1 MENNR
6 IEKRIEIDASVT
18 RIWKALTDYHEFGE
32 WFRVRLDGP
41 LTAGQV
47 SRGHV
52 TYPGYEHLKWEA
64 GIKAIEPERY
74 FAFTWHPYA
83 VDPKVDYSTEPPTLV
98 EFTVDPTANGALL
111 TVIESGFD
119 NLPLGRALE
128 AFRMNDT
135 GWAIQMENIQTY
147 VTKIP

>member
-1 MENNR
+1 MENDR

-18 RIWKALTDYHEFGE
+18 RVWKALTDDHEFGE
-32 WFRVRLDGP
+32 WFRVKLDGP
-41 LTAGQV
+41 FKTGEV

-64 GIKAIEPERY
+64 NIKAIEPERY

-83 VDPKVDYSTEPPTLV
+83 VDPKADYSDEPPTLV
-98 EFTVDPTANGALL
+98 EFTLDPTANGALL
-111 TVIESGFD
+111 TVIESGF
-119 NLPLGRALE
+119 NKLPLGRALE

-147 VTKIP
+147 VTKKP